1 METSLLAPSPLTVHT
16 LTALGK
22 WVKQARLHDVPN
34 AIEHFSMSEHTSVI
48 LALHNIM
55 MKLEKLIGGD
65 SYLRIQP
72 HGCNSSQQ
80 HSTKKDT
87 TRKNHTK
94 TNSRTRNLPQPLIS
108 TTNVAKTLSR
118 SLGLEEE
125 DDVVI
130 QHSRTPNLVLPP
142 LAKMNTQR
150 K

>member
-1 METSLLAPSPLTVHT
+1 METSLLTLSPLTVHT

-55 MKLEKLIGGD
+55 MKLESLSNFLD

-87 TRKNHTK
+87 T
-94 TNSRTRNLPQPLIS
+94 
-108 TTNVAKTLSR
+108 
-118 SLGLEEE
+118 
-125 DDVVI
+125 
-130 QHSRTPNLVLPP
+130 
-142 LAKMNTQR
+142 
-150 K
+150 